1 MAEMNTTNGGEA
13 GKSGKTGPGGIL
25 DFGALRAAELRTEP
39 YNYFVAPGTLSE
51 AEAGEIRRDYPQIN
65 KPGYLPL
72 SKLESH
78 GTFDQLMQDLNS
90 AELAQLLTDKFGV
103 DFTDKP
109 RMITVRKVSQLS
121 DGPIHND
128 SKSKILTMLTYLNAE
143 WDGTGAGCIRVLN
156 GPKDFDDFTE
166 EVPPLAGYVFA
177 FLRADNSWHGHLP
190 FEGER
195 YVVQTTFLTSQEEL
209 DRKENRGGLQY
220 FLKKLNPFQ

>member
-1 MAEMNTTNGGEA
+1 MADTATETA
-13 GKSGKTGPGGIL
+13 QKADGKTGPGGML
-25 DFGALRAAELRTEP
+25 DFGALKGARLRTEP
-39 YNYFVAPGTLSE
+39 YKYFVADGALSE
-51 AEAGEIRRDYPQIN
+51 GEAADVRRDYPAIN

-72 SKLESH
+72 SKLEAR
-78 GTFDQLMQDLNS
+78 GAFDRLMQDLAS
-90 AELAQLLTDKFGV
+90 PELAEVLTEKFGV

-109 RMITVRKVSQLS
+109 RMITVRRLSQLS

-128 SKSKILTMLTYLNAE
+128 SKSKILTMLTYLNPD

-156 GPKDFDDFTE
+156 GPKDFEDFTE

>member
-1 MAEMNTTNGGEA
+1 MAETVTDTT
-13 GKSGKTGPGGIL
+13 GKTGPGGIF
-25 DFGALRAAELRTEP
+25 DFDALRRADVRREP
-39 YNYFVAPGTLSE
+39 YSYFVADGALTDGE
-51 AEAGEIRRDYPQIN
+51 AEGVRQDYPEIN

-72 SKLESH
+72 SKLEAS
-78 GTFDQLMQDLNS
+78 GEFKRLMDDLNS
-90 AELAQLLTDKFGV
+90 PLLAEILTEKFGV

-109 RMITVRKVSQLS
+109 RMITVRKISQLS

-156 GPKDFDDFTE
+156 GPKDFEDFTE
-166 EVPPLAGYVFA
+166 EVPPLQGYVFA

-220 FLKKLNPFQ
+220 WLKKLNPFQ

>member
-1 MAEMNTTNGGEA
+1 MADTVAETG
-13 GKSGKTGPGGIL
+13 GKTGPGGIF
-25 DFGALRAAELRTEP
+25 DFDALRQADVRKEP
-39 YNYFVAPGTLSE
+39 YSYFVADGALTD
-51 AEAGEIRRDYPQIN
+51 AEADAVRRDYPEIN

-72 SKLESH
+72 SKLEAS
-78 GTFDQLMQDLNS
+78 GEFQRLMDDLNS
-90 AELAQLLTDKFGV
+90 PLLAEVLTEKFGV

-109 RMITVRKVSQLS
+109 RMITIRKISQLS

-156 GPKDFDDFTE
+156 GPKDFEDFTE
-166 EVPPLAGYVFA
+166 EVPPLQGYVFA

-220 FLKKLNPFQ
+220 WLKKLNPFQ

>member
-1 MAEMNTTNGGEA
+1 MSDVAIKEPDLA
-13 GKSGKTGPGGIL
+13 GKTGPGGL
-25 DFGALRAAELRTEP
+25 LNFDMLRTANLRTQP
-39 YNYFVAPGTLSE
+39 YNYFVAEGALTADE
-51 AEAGEIRRDYPQIN
+51 AAEVRRDYPQIN

-72 SKLESH
+72 SRLEAT
-78 GTFDQLMQDLNS
+78 GEFKRLMDDLNS
-90 AELAQLLTDKFGV
+90 AELAQVLTDKFGV

-109 RMITVRKVSQLS
+109 RMITVRRLSQLS

-156 GPKDFDDFTE
+156 GPKDFEDFTE

-177 FLRADNSWHGHLP
+177 FLRDDHSWHGHLP

-209 DRKENRGGLQY
+209 DRKEKRGGLQY

>member
-1 MAEMNTTNGGEA
+1 MA
-13 GKSGKTGPGGIL
+13 KSGPGGMM
-25 DFGALRAAELRTEP
+25 DFDALRRAETKREP
-39 YNYFVAPGTLSE
+39 YSYFVADGALTEDESANVRE
-51 AEAGEIRRDYPQIN
+51 AYPDIN

-72 SKLESH
+72 SKLQGSEA
-78 GTFDQLMQDLNS
+78 FNRLIEDLQS
-90 AELAQLLTDKFGV
+90 EELAQVLTDKFGV

-109 RMITVRKVSQLS
+109 RMITVRRLSQKS

-156 GPKDFDDFTE
+156 GPEDFEDFTE
-166 EVPPLAGYVFA
+166 EVPPLAGHVFA
-177 FLRADNSWHGHLP
+177 FLRDDNSWHGHLP

-195 YVVQTTFLTSQEEL
+195 FVIQTTFLTSQEEL
-209 DRKENRGGLQY
+209 DRKENRGGIQM

>member
-1 MAEMNTTNGGEA
+1 MADGAIDQTATN
-13 GKSGKTGPGGIL
+13 GKTGPGGML
-25 DFGALRAAELRTEP
+25 DFGALRMATLRTEP
-39 YNYFVAPGTLSE
+39 FKYFVAEGTLSDVE
-51 AEAGEIRRDYPQIN
+51 AADVRQDYPAIN

-72 SKLESH
+72 SKLEAT
-78 GTFDQLMQDLNS
+78 GAFKRLMDDLNS
-90 AELAQLLTDKFGV
+90 AELAEVLTEKFGV
-103 DFTDKP
+103 DFTSKP
-109 RMITVRKVSQLS
+109 RMITVRRLSQLS

-128 SKSKILTMLTYLNAE
+128 SKSKILTMLTYLNPE

-156 GPKDFDDFTE
+156 GPKDFEDFTE

-177 FLRADNSWHGHLP
+177 FLRDDHSWHGHLP

-209 DRKENRGGLQY
+209 DRKEKRGGLQY

>member
-1 MAEMNTTNGGEA
+1 MADTAQTS
-13 GKSGKTGPGGIL
+13 SGKTGPGGLL
-25 DFGALRAAELRTEP
+25 DFGALREAPVKREP
-39 YNYFVAPGTLSE
+39 YSYFVAGGALSTDE
-51 AEAGEIRRDYPQIN
+51 AAQVRADYPEIN

-72 SKLESH
+72 SKLAAE
-78 GTFDQLMQDLNS
+78 GAFARLMQDLNS
-90 AELAQLLTDKFGV
+90 AELAQVLTDKFGL
-103 DFTDKP
+103 DLTDKP
-109 RMITVRKVSQLS
+109 RMITVRRLSQLS

-143 WDGTGAGCIRVLN
+143 WDGSGAGCIRVLN

-177 FLRADNSWHGHLP
+177 FLRSDNSWHGHLP

-195 YVVQTTFLTSQEEL
+195 FVVQTTFLTSQEEL

-220 FLKKLNPFQ
+220 ILKKLNPFQ

>member
-1 MAEMNTTNGGEA
+1 MADTATDTA
-13 GKSGKTGPGGIL
+13 GKTGPGGML
-25 DFGALRAAELRTEP
+25 DFDVLRQARLRTEP
-39 YNYFVAPGTLSE
+39 YNYFVAEGALSE
-51 AEAGEIRRDYPQIN
+51 GESAGVRRDYPEIN

-72 SKLESH
+72 SKLEAH
-78 GTFDQLMQDLNS
+78 GDFKRLMADLNS
-90 AELAQLLTDKFGV
+90 PDLARVLTDKFGV

-109 RMITVRKVSQLS
+109 RMITVRRLSQMS

-128 SKSKILTMLTYLNAE
+128 SRSKILTMLTYLNAD

-156 GPKDFDDFTE
+156 GPKDFGDFTE

>member
-1 MAEMNTTNGGEA
+1 MSDMAETTTSQ
-13 GKSGKTGPGGIL
+13 SGKTGPGGIL
-25 DFGALRAAELRTEP
+25 DFDALRAAPVATAP
-39 YNYFVAPGTLSE
+39 FNYFVAPATLSE
-51 AEAGEIRRDYPQIN
+51 SEAADIRRDYPQIN

-72 SKLESH
+72 SKLEAH
-78 GTFDQLMQDLNS
+78 GAFDRLMQDLNS
-90 AELAQLLTDKFGV
+90 AELAQVLTEKFGV
-103 DFTDKP
+103 DFTEKP
-109 RMITVRKVSQLS
+109 RMITVRKISQLS

-156 GPKDFDDFTE
+156 GPDDFDDFTA

-177 FLRADNSWHGHLP
+177 FLRSDNSWHGHLP

>member
-1 MAEMNTTNGGEA
+1 MADVDTQTG
-13 GKSGKTGPGGIL
+13 GKTGPGGMM
-25 DFGALRAAELRTEP
+25 DFDALRAATVQTDPYSFFIGKGALTED
-39 YNYFVAPGTLSE
+39 E
-51 AEAGEIRRDYPQIN
+51 AADVRKDYPAID

-72 SKLESH
+72 SKLEAS
-78 GTFDQLMQDLNS
+78 GAFKRLMDDLNS
-90 AELAQLLTDKFGV
+90 PLLAEILTEKFGV
-103 DFTDKP
+103 DFTEKP
-109 RMITVRKVSQLS
+109 RMITVRRLSQLS

-143 WDGTGAGCIRVLN
+143 WDGTGAGCIRVLK
-156 GPKDFDDFTE
+156 GDKDFEDFTE

-220 FLKKLNPFQ
+220 WLKKLNPFQ

>member
-1 MAEMNTTNGGEA
+1 MADTAPTQT
-13 GKSGKTGPGGIL
+13 GKTGPGGLL
-25 DFGALRAAELRTEP
+25 DFDALRRATLRTEP
-39 YNYFVAPGTLSE
+39 FNYFVAEAALSDTE
-51 AEAGEIRRDYPQIN
+51 SADVRRDYPAID

-72 SKLESH
+72 SKLEAT
-78 GTFDQLMQDLNS
+78 GEFKRLMDDLNS
-90 AELAQLLTDKFGV
+90 AELAQVLSDKFGV
-103 DFTDKP
+103 DFTEKP

-156 GPKDFDDFTE
+156 GPKDFEDFTE

-177 FLRADNSWHGHLP
+177 FLRSDNSWHGHLP

>member
-1 MAEMNTTNGGEA
+1 MADTAPQKDGSTQ
-13 GKSGKTGPGGIL
+13 SGKTGPGGLL
-25 DFGALRAAELRTEP
+25 DFDALRQARVRTEP
-39 YNYFVAPGTLSE
+39 YSYFVADGALSGDE
-51 AEAGEIRRDYPQIN
+51 AADVRRDYPSID

-72 SKLESH
+72 SKLEAS
-78 GTFDQLMQDLNS
+78 GEFKRLMDDLNS
-90 AELAQLLTDKFGV
+90 AELAQVLTDKFGV
-103 DFTDKP
+103 DFTEKP

-156 GPKDFDDFTE
+156 GPKDFEDFTE

-195 YVVQTTFLTSQEEL
+195 YVVQTTFLTSQQEL

>member
-1 MAEMNTTNGGEA
+1 MADMAITEPDLA
-13 GKSGKTGPGGIL
+13 GKTGPGGML
-25 DFGALRAAELRTEP
+25 NFDALRNANLRTQP
-39 YNYFVAPGTLSE
+39 YNYFVAE
-51 AEAGEIRRDYPQIN
+51 AALTADEAADVRRDYPEIR

-72 SKLESH
+72 SRLEAS
-78 GTFDQLMQDLNS
+78 GEFKRLMDDLNS
-90 AELAQLLTDKFGV
+90 AELAKVLTDKFGV

-109 RMITVRKVSQLS
+109 RMITVRRLSQLS

-156 GPKDFDDFTE
+156 GPKDFEDFTE

-177 FLRADNSWHGHLP
+177 FLRDDHSWHGHLP

-209 DRKENRGGLQY
+209 DRKEKRGGLQY
-220 FLKKLNPFQ
+220 LLKKLNPFQ

>member
-1 MAEMNTTNGGEA
+1 MADTAPEPNGQA
-13 GKSGKTGPGGIL
+13 QAGKTGPGGLL
-25 DFGALRAAELRTEP
+25 DFDALRQANVRSDP
-39 YNYFVAPGTLSE
+39 YSYFVADGALSADE
-51 AEAGEIRRDYPQIN
+51 AANVRRDYPAID

-72 SKLESH
+72 SKLETS
-78 GTFDQLMQDLNS
+78 GEFKRLMEDLNS
-90 AELAQLLTDKFGV
+90 AELAQVLTDKFGV
-103 DFTDKP
+103 DFTEKP

-156 GPKDFDDFTE
+156 GPKDFEDFTE

>member
-1 MAEMNTTNGGEA
+1 MPDMAITEPDLA
-13 GKSGKTGPGGIL
+13 GKTGPGGMMNF
-25 DFGALRAAELRTEP
+25 DVLRNANLRTEP
-39 YNYFVAPGTLSE
+39 YNYFVAE
-51 AEAGEIRRDYPQIN
+51 AALTADEAADVRRDYPDIK

-72 SKLESH
+72 SRLEAT
-78 GTFDQLMQDLNS
+78 GEFKRLMDDLNS
-90 AELAQLLTDKFGV
+90 AELAQVLTDKFGV

-109 RMITVRKVSQLS
+109 RMITVRRLSQLS

-156 GPKDFDDFTE
+156 GPKDFEDFTE

-177 FLRADNSWHGHLP
+177 FLRDDHSWHGHLP

-209 DRKENRGGLQY
+209 DRKEKRGGLQY